1 MISTPAIIIW
11 RQTLLKRITVQ
22 RLLLYCL
29 IRLEK
34 RIRILEGLEL
44 EGLPF
49 LIPTTDILELNY
61 IEWDT
66 NHGICSWNNFFIH
79 PWWSLNLLTEAT
91 WSKISFYI
99 LYYRIH
105 DAINLHKIPWTNS
118 FKTSQSIS
126 ELSLYFTMRLETF
139 PFFSCKYV
147 ISCLCAK
154 NFDLCWSNI
163 IEIDARLNSGTAF
176 CAVRSYNTL
185 QPLFIA
191 LVLQFFH

>member
-79 PWWSLNLLTEAT
+79 PWWSFNLLTEAT

-105 DAINLHKIPWTNS
+105 DAINLHKIPWTTAS
-118 FKTSQSIS
+118 KHPKVSVSYHYILQCVWKH
-126 ELSLYFTMRLETF
+126 F
-139 PFFSCKYV
+139 PFFPANMSFHVYAPKILTYV
-147 ISCLCAK
+147 GL
-154 NFDLCWSNI
+154 
-163 IEIDARLNSGTAF
+163 
-176 CAVRSYNTL
+176 TL
-185 QPLFIA
+185 LK
-191 LVLQFFH
+191 LMLG